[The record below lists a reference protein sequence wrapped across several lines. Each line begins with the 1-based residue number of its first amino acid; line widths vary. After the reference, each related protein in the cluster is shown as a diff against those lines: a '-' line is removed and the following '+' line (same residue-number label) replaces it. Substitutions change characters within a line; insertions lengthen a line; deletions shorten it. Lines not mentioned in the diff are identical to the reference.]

1 MTLLKNINC
10 SFPQGERLSD
20 MLICGDK
27 IAKIRPC
34 GEIEMQGIVDEVVD
48 CEGKRAFPGIIDQH
62 VHITGGG
69 GEQGFSSRVSR
80 IDIRDIL
87 KSGVTTVC
95 GLLGADGVT
104 RNLTDLYATAKSLE
118 AEGITAFIYS
128 GSYAMPPLTI
138 TESITKDLVLI
149 DKVIGAGE
157 IAISDHRSSQPSPQ
171 ELAKLASQVHLG
183 GMLSGKAGVMHIH
196 VGDGKGGLKPII
208 DTVEQYDLPVNMFVP
223 THLNRSPEL
232 FGEAMEF
239 CRAGGNTDFTA
250 GETVGVPV
258 PKAVKK
264 FYDSGL
270 PMANVTVSSDANG
283 SIPGGGASKIQ
294 VIYDDIWHMI
304 MEEGLP
310 PNLVFSLVTENV
322 AKRLKLYPK
331 KGALKEGSDADILI
345 VDKNYNVDKLY
356 CMGILKID
364 GGRLAYSN
372 SARD

>member
-1 MTLLKNINC
+1 
-10 SFPQGERLSD
+10 

-27 IAKIRPC
+27 IAKIRLC
-34 GEIEMQGIVDEVVD
+34 GEIKAQGIADEVVD

-69 GEQGFSSRVSR
+69 GEQGFLSRISR
-80 IDIRDIL
+80 IDIRDIF

-118 AEGITAFIYS
+118 AEGITTFIYS
-128 GSYAMPPLTI
+128 GSYAMPPLTF
-138 TESITKDLVLI
+138 TDSITKDLVLI

-157 IAISDHRSSQPSPQ
+157 IAISDHRSSQPSPR
-171 ELAKLASQVHLG
+171 ELARLASQVHLG
-183 GMLSGKAGVMHIH
+183 GMLSGKAGVVHIH
-196 VGDGKGGLKPII
+196 VGDGKGGLKPIR
-208 DTVEQYDLPVNMFVP
+208 DTIERYDLPADMFVP

-232 FGEAMEF
+232 FEEAMEF
-239 CRAGGNTDFTA
+239 CKAGGNADFTA
-250 GETVGVPV
+250 GETVGIPV
-258 PKAVKK
+258 PEAVRR

-283 SIPGGGASKIQ
+283 SIPGGGAGKIQ

-304 MEEGLP
+304 MDEKLP
-310 PNLVFSLVTENV
+310 PELVFSLVTENV

-364 GGRLAYSN
+364 GGRLAYGN